1 MFIDK
6 KPDETSKVLRQTN
19 SFIIHIKLFSINMMY
34 YNKLWLIKALLLG
47 LTKLIINCL
56 GSKFTSVDMLLI
68 NILNFFPRVNVNFE
82 NNYYF
87 VG

>member
-6 KPDETSKVLRQTN
+6 KPDETSKVLRQTD

-56 GSKFTSVDMLLI
+56 GSQFTSVDMLLI

-82 NNYYF
+82 NNNYF